1 MAFEIERKFLL
12 SEVPRWLLSCDA
24 VSIKQ
29 GYLTASGRVE
39 IRLRVQD
46 GEHLITVKRGH
57 GEVREEVEVG
67 VDADQFAAL
76 WPLSR
81 NRRITKTRYRVPL
94 EDALTAEVDVFEG
107 PLRGLITAEV
117 EFPSEAQSRRFR
129 PPSWFSEV
137 ELTGDGRYA
146 NQNLARFGSPRNSF
160 SEQSGTEKPEPELG
174 AYRLKRR
181 ESPDQGVLRIAKGC
195 VEKALYELHQV
206 HNDEAQNG
214 DLATAIHGARKEMK
228 KLRAVL
234 RLIRE
239 DLGEDRFRRENRRY
253 RDIGRLLGPSRD
265 FEAKVETLNALEEH
279 FANQFPSAATRPWR
293 RLLERERDQL
303 FGAGKGE
310 AQSQIERAQIEVGQ
324 GGDAISGWSI
334 TACSWELVEPGLL
347 RSYREGR
354 EAMGNALSAPSSGA
368 VHEWR
373 KRAKDLWYQL
383 RILRNV
389 WPELLEPTADQAH
402 DLTKLLGDHHDLAI
416 LARDLED
423 REGIEDSKA
432 ITAMIERRQGELL
445 DCAKDLGRRL
455 YAEKPRAF
463 RRRLR
468 LYWMAW
474 RGGQKAK
481 VSAKVR

>member
-12 SEVPRWLLSCDA
+12 SEIPRWLQSCDA
-24 VSIKQ
+24 APIEQ
-29 GYLTASGRVE
+29 GYLAVSGKVE
-39 IRLRVQD
+39 IRLRIQD

-57 GEVREEVEVG
+57 GEAREEVEVG
-67 VDADQFAAL
+67 VDADQFEAL

-81 NRRITKTRYRVPL
+81 DQRLAKTRYLVPL
-94 EDALTAEVDVFEG
+94 DDGLIAEVDVFEG
-107 PLRGLITAEV
+107 RLQGLIIAEV
-117 EFPSEAQSRRFR
+117 EFHSEEQSRKFR
-129 PPSWFSEV
+129 RPSWFSAF

-146 NQNLARFGSPRNSF
+146 NQNLARFGLPRNSF
-160 SEQSGTEKPEPELG
+160 SEESSAEKSHPKLG
-174 AYRLKRR
+174 SYRLRR
-181 ESPDQGVLRIAKGC
+181 NESPDQGVLRIAHGC
-195 VEKALYELHQV
+195 VEKALGELHGT
-206 HNDEAQNG
+206 QNG
-214 DLATAIHGARKEMK
+214 DLATAIHSARKEMK

-239 DLGEDRFRRENRRY
+239 DLGENRFRRENRRY

-265 FEAKVETLNALEEH
+265 FEVKLETLNALHEH
-279 FANQFPSAATRPWR
+279 FADEFPSSATLPWR
-293 RLLERERDQL
+293 RVLERERDQL
-303 FGAGKGE
+303 FGAGNGE
-310 AQSQIERAQIEVGQ
+310 AQRQIMRAQIEVREGR
-324 GGDAISGWSI
+324 DAIFGLSVD
-334 TACSWELVEPGLL
+334 ACSWELFEPGLL

-354 EAMGNALSAPSSGA
+354 KAMRKALSAPGSGA

-402 DLTKLLGDHHDLAI
+402 DLSDLLGAHHDLAV

-423 REGIEDSKA
+423 RDGIENREA
-432 ITAMIERRQGELL
+432 IAAMIERRQSELL
-445 DCAKDLGRRL
+445 DCARDLGRRL
-455 YAEKPRAF
+455 YAEKPKAF

-474 RGGQKAK
+474 RGG
-481 VSAKVR
+481 